1 MTADRAKIKAGS
13 EPCGIPRE
21 GAAGPSTG
29 HFQQAGLAGM
39 GLLGQGLLP
48 NPQAQLRHGL
58 AFLNLPCVFSHSIS
72 WTQPHQHYIFLL
84 KDSRREVRAM
94 PAPQPDGLFLT

>member
-48 NPQAQLRHGL
+48 NPQAQRRHGPE
-58 AFLNLPCVFSHSIS
+58 FLNLPCVFSH
-72 WTQPHQHYIFLL
+72 
-84 KDSRREVRAM
+84 
-94 PAPQPDGLFLT
+94 